1 MENYIVS
8 ARKYR
13 PATFDTVV
21 GQSSLTTTLK
31 NAISSGHLAH
41 AYLFCGPRGVG
52 KTTCAR
58 IFAKTINCLSPN
70 PNGEACNECESC
82 KGFNEQRSY
91 NIHELDAASNNSV
104 DDIRQLIDQVRIPPQ
119 VGKYKVFIIDEVH
132 MLSTAAFNAFL
143 KTLEE
148 PPRHAIFILATTEKH
163 KLLPTI
169 LSRCQIYDFS
179 RMSVGNI
186 VGHLENVARQEGIAF
201 EQAALNVIAQKA
213 DGGMR
218 DALSIFDQVASFCG
232 GNITYQRTIENLNV
246 LDYDYYFKLTDYFLE
261 CKITETMMTL
271 NEILN
276 KGFDGQHFINGLA
289 SHLRNL
295 LVSRDPQTI
304 NLIEASDDVRLRYQQ
319 QAQKCQPKFLYSAI
333 KMCTD
338 CDINYKQSQS
348 KRLLVEITLIE
359 IAQLTQE
366 DTPSSGRS
374 PKKTLKPIFSQQAE
388 AAQPNNKIA
397 APTKNQG
404 AQPTGSAGTPA
415 SAPNINAAN
424 LSAPKP
430 QQGLKAKGFSI
441 SGLMDRSKQQ
451 TNQQDNPGQQ
461 QATAQTVQPSAN
473 TTEADRP
480 LDSTT
485 LLTAWRD
492 FAHNLPQEETAMAN
506 RLKDTDPSII
516 DANTIEVL
524 ANNELVEKE
533 IKAFVPRLLPF
544 LQNSLHNRSIQISV
558 RTRKQE
564 EKQRA
569 YNRVEQFNMM
579 CQINDALLKLK
590 EEFDLELG

>member
-1 MENYIVS
+1 
-8 ARKYR
+8 
-13 PATFDTVV
+13 
-21 GQSSLTTTLK
+21 
-31 NAISSGHLAH
+31 
-41 AYLFCGPRGVG
+41 
-52 KTTCAR
+52 
-58 IFAKTINCLSPN
+58 
-70 PNGEACNECESC
+70 
-82 KGFNEQRSY
+82 
-91 NIHELDAASNNSV
+91 
-104 DDIRQLIDQVRIPPQ
+104 
-119 VGKYKVFIIDEVH
+119 
-132 MLSTAAFNAFL
+132 
-143 KTLEE
+143 
-148 PPRHAIFILATTEKH
+148 
-163 KLLPTI
+163 
-169 LSRCQIYDFS
+169 
-179 RMSVGNI
+179 
-186 VGHLENVARQEGIAF
+186 
-201 EQAALNVIAQKA
+201 
-213 DGGMR
+213 
-218 DALSIFDQVASFCG
+218 
-232 GNITYQRTIENLNV
+232 
-246 LDYDYYFKLTDYFLE
+246 
-261 CKITETMMTL
+261 
-271 NEILN
+271 
-276 KGFDGQHFINGLA
+276 
-289 SHLRNL
+289 
-295 LVSRDPQTI
+295 
-304 NLIEASDDVRLRYQQ
+304 
-319 QAQKCQPKFLYSAI
+319 
-333 KMCTD
+333 MCTD

-404 AQPTGSAGTPA
+404 AQPTGSASTPA

-451 TNQQDNPGQQ
+451 TSQQDNPGQQ
-461 QATAQTVQPSAN
+461 QVTAQTVQPSAS
-473 TTEADRP
+473 TAEADRP
-480 LDSTT
+480 LDSTA

-506 RLKDTDPSII
+506 RLKDTDPAII

-590 EEFDLELG
+590 EEFDLEVG

>member
-31 NAISSGHLAH
+31 NAINSGHLAH

-186 VGHLENVARQEGIAF
+186 VGHLENVARQEGIEF

-304 NLIEASDDVRLRYQQ
+304 NLIEASDDVRQRYQQ

-366 DTPSSGRS
+366 DTPSSGRG

-397 APTKNQG
+397 APTTNQG

-451 TNQQDNPGQQ
+451 ASQQDNPGQQ
-461 QATAQTVQPSAN
+461 QATAQTVQSAES